1 MNDKEIFLALLDEN
15 NLDNIVMNDDD
26 GNKFEMSQIGT
37 IPMHGVVYGILDLL
51 KINDVEVTAEEA
63 GIVMFE
69 LDYDD
74 ESDQY
79 YVETVEDDE
88 LFNEVMDAFNKLPEE

>member
-15 NLDNIVMNDDD
+15 NLENIIMSDDE

-37 IPMHGVVYGILDLL
+37 IPMHGIIYGILDLL

-63 GIVMFE
+63 GLVMFE

-74 ESDQY
+74 EGDQY

>member
-15 NLDNIVMNDDD
+15 NLENIIMNDDE

-37 IPMHGVVYGILDLL
+37 IPMHGIIYGILDLL

-63 GIVMFE
+63 GLVMFE

-74 ESDQY
+74 EGDQY

>member
-15 NLDNIVMNDDD
+15 NLENIIMNDDE

-37 IPMHGVVYGILDLL
+37 IPMHGIIYGILDLL

-63 GIVMFE
+63 GLVMFE

-74 ESDQY
+74 EGDQY
-79 YVETVEDDE
+79 YVETVEEDE

>member
-15 NLDNIVMNDDD
+15 NLENIVMNDDD